1 MACSRPGGAVEAANR
16 HLQHGLE
23 ALDLKTI
30 VAFSRSDNVASR
42 RVLEKI
48 DMWFVAH
55 EDRGICAVAR
65 FEGQGIVIK
74 PPKVTRPG
82 HRLLR
87 CSTCRSSAT
96 KSASSRSCAR
106 NAATVAV

>member
-1 MACSRPGGAVEAANR
+1 MRGSGRGVIYGLLAARGAVEAANR

-48 DMWFVAH
+48 DVWFVAH
-55 EDRGICAVAR
+55 ED
-65 FEGQGIVIK
+65 
-74 PPKVTRPG
+74 
-82 HRLLR
+82 
-87 CSTCRSSAT
+87 
-96 KSASSRSCAR
+96 
-106 NAATVAV
+106 